1 MRRLAPP
8 CAAQRR
14 PVSPGPRKFGLSKAK
29 ILDFYVQ
36 LLILTYLYSL
46 KVEKK
51 KTHNKGCK

>member
-14 PVSPGPRKFGLSKAK
+14 PVSPGPKKFGLSKAK
-29 ILDFYVQ
+29 ILDFYVK

-46 KVEKK
+46 TLEMR
-51 KTHNKGCK
+51 KTHNKGCQ